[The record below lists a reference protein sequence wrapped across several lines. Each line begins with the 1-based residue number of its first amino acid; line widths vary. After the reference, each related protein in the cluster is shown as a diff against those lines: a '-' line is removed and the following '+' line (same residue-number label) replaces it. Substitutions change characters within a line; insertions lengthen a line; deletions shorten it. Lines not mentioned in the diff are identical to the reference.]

1 MTRCSICGM
10 DITPW
15 HKAVRV
21 MVEVAARD
29 RSDDP
34 FDAAGWSRI
43 EDWDAASLMH
53 LGCVKHARSTG
64 ARVPYEGA
72 VSRLLLDEIDDRFAG
87 VTLALI
93 DGGLR

>member
-1 MTRCSICGM
+1 M

-29 RSDDP
+29 RGDDP
-34 FDAAGWSRI
+34 ADPAGWSGI

-53 LGCVKHARSTG
+53 LGCVKRARDAG
-64 ARVPYEGA
+64 ARVPYDGA
-72 VSRLLLDEIDDRFAG
+72 VSRLLLDEIEDRFAG

-93 DGGLR
+93 DGGLC